1 MIPFRRIDRKYRAST
16 QHMSIT
22 YFKLQDNQTD
32 FRVGV
37 IGSRKIPYILNFC
50 QSTMSITC
58 TCPDYEKREHK
69 PLCKHMLFIVNLSNQ
84 KSMFTN
90 LTSHNELKDATKLSA
105 IRDSLMAVIDQKKMS
120 IDLSELN
127 TVSIERDDFCSICM
141 CDLDGPIEKC
151 SICAHVIHILCLTS
165 WWDLTNSWNSIKS
178 KCPYCKD
185 PRGFAHIKNKNED
198 PWNLFDFH
206 EASAASEAPEAAPE
220 VLFQDLREFPNLHQL
235 VFGRIPEQ
243 NSIENLRIQLDQEL
257 QVREEIVSDIS
268 VLRIETEFQRRLI
281 IQLESLENERQIIQD
296 LLQP

>member
-1 MIPFRRIDRKYRAST
+1 M
-16 QHMSIT
+16 
-22 YFKLQDNQTD
+22 
-32 FRVGV
+32 
-37 IGSRKIPYILNFC
+37 
-50 QSTMSITC
+50 
-58 TCPDYEKREHK
+58 
-69 PLCKHMLFIVNLSNQ
+69 
-84 KSMFTN
+84 
-90 LTSHNELKDATKLSA
+90 
-105 IRDSLMAVIDQKKMS
+105 
-120 IDLSELN
+120 
-127 TVSIERDDFCSICM
+127 
-141 CDLDGPIEKC
+141 
-151 SICAHVIHILCLTS
+151 HILCLTS
-165 WWDLTNSWNSIKS
+165 WWNLSSSWNSIKS

-206 EASAASEAPEAAPE
+206 EASAASEAPEAAPEAAPE

-268 VLRIETEFQRRLI
+268 ILRIETEFQRRLI

>member
-1 MIPFRRIDRKYRAST
+1 MIPYRRIDRKYRATT
-16 QHMSIT
+16 QLMSIT
-22 YFKLQDNQTD
+22 YFKLQDNQID

-69 PLCKHMLFIVNLSNQ
+69 PICKHMLFIVNLSNQ

-120 IDLSELN
+120 ADLSELN

-165 WWDLTNSWNSIKS
+165 WWDLSNSWNSNKR

-185 PRGFAHIKNKNED
+185 PRGFAHIKNKDED
-198 PWNLFDFH
+198 PWKNFDFH
-206 EASAASEAPEAAPE
+206 EASEASEAPMAAP
-220 VLFQDLREFPNLHQL
+220 FPQESP
-235 VFGRIPEQ
+235 FGPIPEQ
-243 NSIENLRIQLDQEL
+243 DPIENLRIQLDQEL
-257 QVREEIVSDIS
+257 QLREEVVSDIP
-268 VLRIETEFQRRLI
+268 VLQIETESQRRLI
-281 IQLESLENERQIIQD
+281 AQFESLENERRFIQEF
-296 LLQP
+296 LQTNPYSNLI